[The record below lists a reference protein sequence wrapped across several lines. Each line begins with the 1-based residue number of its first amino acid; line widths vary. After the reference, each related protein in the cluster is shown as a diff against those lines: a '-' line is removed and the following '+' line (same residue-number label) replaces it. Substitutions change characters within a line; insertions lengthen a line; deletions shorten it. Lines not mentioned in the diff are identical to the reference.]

1 MWRKIH
7 VCGLTY
13 YVLYKLPNSL
23 FKFRKGTYTHPDDRY
38 RHFLPLWIPRVCP
51 WMTKLGFCGLPC
63 HPKGAQ
69 RGRLLH
75 EVKWYKEGSL
85 RIAGADQVEAPS
97 PEHRAC
103 GHLQVI
109 SSHFCYESH
118 PSSPIRA
125 VGGTHGINQPHI
137 QSALERGEK
146 EKNWENHPSTVH
158 SNDNILGWLS
168 KRANKKASFFLC

>member
-1 MWRKIH
+1 MSCINCQIH
-7 VCGLTY
+7 Y
-13 YVLYKLPNSL
+13 SSL
-23 FKFRKGTYTHPDDRY
+23 EREPTPTLMTDTGIF
-38 RHFLPLWIPRVCP
+38 FLFESRVCP

-75 EVKWYKEGSL
+75 EVKRYKEGSL

-103 GHLQVI
+103 GRLQVI

-125 VGGTHGINQPHI
+125 VGSTHGINQPHI

-146 EKNWENHPSTVH
+146 EKN
-158 SNDNILGWLS
+158 
-168 KRANKKASFFLC
+168 